1 MIITKEIS
9 TADEVRDLVWSGAA
23 DRVADLSDGQI
34 ESILN
39 ILEDSYPDGMTET
52 ELNDFFWFDD
62 DTYAE
67 WLGYRDAG
75 QLWDRAG
82 KDDSYFDI
90 DYQVRVGFFEN
101 PQFTTSE
108 SLEDQIDSIID
119 SEDDYDYINDEDET
133 YDDETDTYS
142 GSVVIDISQAGMD
155 KLRNANVEFE
165 EV

>member
-1 MIITKEIS
+1 MIVKKEIS
-9 TADEVRDLVWSGAA
+9 TANEVRDLVWSGAV
-23 DRVADLSDGQI
+23 DKVADLSDGQI

-39 ILEDSYPDGMTET
+39 ILEDSYPDGMSET

-62 DTYAE
+62 NTYAE
-67 WLGYRDAG
+67 WLGYRDAE
-75 QLWDRAG
+75 QMWERAG

-108 SLEDQIDSIID
+108 SLADQIYSIID
-119 SEDDYDYINDEDET
+119 FEDDYDFVNDEDET
-133 YDDETDTYS
+133 YDEETDTYD
-142 GSVVIDISQAGMD
+142 GYVVIDISQAGMD
-155 KLRNANVEFE
+155 KLRDANVEFE

>member
-9 TADEVRDLVWSGAA
+9 TANEVRDLVWSGAA
-23 DRVADLSDGQI
+23 DRVADLSDRQI
-34 ESILN
+34 ESIIN
-39 ILEDSYPDGMTET
+39 ILEDTYPDGMDET

-67 WLGYRDAG
+67 WLGYRDAE
-75 QLWDRAG
+75 QLWDRVG

-108 SLEDQIDSIID
+108 SIEDQIDGIID
-119 SEDDYDYINDEDET
+119 FEDDYDYVNDEDEP

-155 KLRNANVEFE
+155 KLREANVEFE

>member
-1 MIITKEIS
+1 MIVKKEIS
-9 TADEVRDLVWSGAA
+9 TANEVRDLVWSGAV
-23 DRVADLSDGQI
+23 DKVADLSDGQI

-39 ILEDSYPDGMTET
+39 ILEDSYPDGMSET

-62 DTYAE
+62 NTYAE
-67 WLGYRDAG
+67 WLGYRDAE
-75 QLWDRAG
+75 QMWERAG

-108 SLEDQIDSIID
+108 SLADQIYSIID
-119 SEDDYDYINDEDET
+119 FEDDYDFVNDEDET
-133 YDDETDTYS
+133 YDEETDTYD
-142 GSVVIDISQAGMD
+142 GYVVIDISQAGMD
-155 KLRNANVEFE
+155 KLRDAKVEFE

>member
-9 TADEVRDLVWSGAA
+9 TANEVRDLVWSGAA
-23 DRVADLSDGQI
+23 DRVADLSDRQI
-34 ESILN
+34 ETILN
-39 ILEDSYPDGMTET
+39 ILEDAYPDGMSET

-67 WLGYRDAG
+67 WLGYRDAE
-75 QLWDRAG
+75 QMWKRVG
-82 KDDSYFDI
+82 KDDAYFDI
-90 DYQVRVGFFEN
+90 NYQVRVGFFEN

-108 SLEDQIDSIID
+108 SIDDQIYGIID
-119 SEDDYDYINDEDET
+119 FEDDYDYINDEDET
-133 YDDETDTYS
+133 YDEETDTYG

-155 KLRNANVEFE
+155 KLREANVEFE

>member
-9 TADEVRDLVWSGAA
+9 TASEVRDLVWSGAA
-23 DRVADLSDGQI
+23 DRVADLSDEQI

-39 ILEDSYPDGMTET
+39 ILEDTYPDGMSET

-62 DTYAE
+62 DNYAE
-67 WLGYRDAG
+67 WLGYRDAEQMWG
-75 QLWDRAG
+75 RVG
-82 KDDSYFDI
+82 KDESYFYI

-108 SLEDQIDSIID
+108 SLEDQIDSIINF
-119 SEDDYDYINDEDET
+119 EDDYDFINDEDET
-133 YDDETDTYS
+133 YDEETETYS

-155 KLRNANVEFE
+155 KLREANVEFE

>member
-9 TADEVRDLVWSGAA
+9 TANDVRDLVWSGAA
-23 DRVADLSDGQI
+23 DRVADLSDEQI

-39 ILEDSYPDGMTET
+39 ILEDSYPDGMSET
-52 ELNDFFWFDD
+52 ELNDFFWFDG

-67 WLGYRDAG
+67 WLGYRDEE
-75 QLWDRAG
+75 QMWERAG
-82 KDDSYFDI
+82 KDDSYYDV
-90 DYQVRVGFFEN
+90 DKQVRVGFFEN

-108 SLEDQIDSIID
+108 SLDDQIDSIID
-119 SEDDYDYINDEDET
+119 YNEDYDYVNDEDET
-133 YDDETDTYS
+133 YDEETETYG

-155 KLRNANVEFE
+155 KLREANVEFE

>member
-1 MIITKEIS
+1 MIITREIS

-23 DRVADLSDGQI
+23 DRVADLPDEQI

-39 ILEDSYPDGMTET
+39 ILEDSYPDGMSET

-67 WLGYRDAG
+67 WLGYRDAE
-75 QLWDRAG
+75 QLWARIG
-82 KDDSYFDI
+82 KDESYFDI

-108 SLEDQIDSIID
+108 SLEDQIDAIINF
-119 SEDDYDYINDEDET
+119 EDDYDYINDEDEK
-133 YDDETDTYS
+133 YDEDTDTYS

-155 KLRNANVEFE
+155 KLRYANVEFE